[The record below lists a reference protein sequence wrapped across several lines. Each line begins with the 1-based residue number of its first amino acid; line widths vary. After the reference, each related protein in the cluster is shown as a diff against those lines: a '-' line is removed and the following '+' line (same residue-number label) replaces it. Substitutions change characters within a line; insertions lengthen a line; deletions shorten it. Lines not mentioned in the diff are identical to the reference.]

1 MYRITVKNLKT
12 GVILWEYGFS
22 KTMIKK
28 IYRIFNSYSAVG
40 NYKKYKIIEVTKLKF
55 SLLNF
60 KKCLTNHSEV
70 I

>member
-12 GVILWEYGFS
+12 GVISWEYGFS
-22 KTMIKK
+22 KAMIKK
-28 IYRIFNSYSAVG
+28 IYQNFNSYDTVG
-40 NYKKYKIIEVTKLKF
+40 NYKKYKIIYITKLKF

-60 KKCLTNHSEV
+60 KKCLTNYSEV